1 MKKSAQSIVLPIILV
16 LILAAVGY
24 FGVWPWWK
32 MRGSWQAVFLTNN
45 QVYFGH
51 LSLASGRF
59 VELTEVHYLQVRQ
72 GQPPP
77 QPLQEGQPPPTQIT
91 LVRLGGEPHGPER
104 EMFISRDNILFWENL
119 RDDSQ
124 VVVAIKTLKEQQQ

>member
-51 LSLASGRF
+51 LSLASGRS
-59 VELTEVHYLQVRQ
+59 VKLTDVHYLQVRP

-77 QPLQEGQPPPTQIT
+77 QPVQEGQQAQPQINV
-91 LVRLGGEPHGPER
+91 VRLGGELHGPEQ

-119 RDDSQ
+119 RGDSR
-124 VVVAIKTLKEQQQ
+124 VVDAIKQLKEQQK